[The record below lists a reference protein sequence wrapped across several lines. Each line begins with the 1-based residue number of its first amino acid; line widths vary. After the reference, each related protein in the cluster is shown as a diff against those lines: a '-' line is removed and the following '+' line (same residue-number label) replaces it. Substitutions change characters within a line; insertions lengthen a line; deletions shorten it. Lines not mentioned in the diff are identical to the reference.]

1 MIVVT
6 VAALSLDE
14 ELSVGAGASE
24 LESVGALSELES
36 VGADSSLLDSV
47 AAGSVYEGSW
57 DDEDSVGAGSEAD
70 SLEDS
75 VGEGTGASVPTT
87 VASGKSVVVE

>member
-1 MIVVT
+1 MVT

-14 ELSVGAGASE
+14 ELSVGAGPSELE

-36 VGADSSLLDSV
+36 VGAGPSLLDS
-47 AAGSVYEGSW
+47 E
-57 DDEDSVGAGSEAD
+57 EDSAGADSEAA

-75 VGEGTGASVPTT
+75 VGDGTGASVPTT
-87 VASGKSVVVE
+87 VAVASGKSVVVE